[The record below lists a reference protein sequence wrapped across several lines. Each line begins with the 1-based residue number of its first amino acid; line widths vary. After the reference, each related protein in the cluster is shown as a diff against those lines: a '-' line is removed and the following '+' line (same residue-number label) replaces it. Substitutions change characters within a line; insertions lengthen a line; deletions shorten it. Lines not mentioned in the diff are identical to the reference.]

1 MLCKDLGAGDKSL
14 PPDDCRAA
22 LPIVKQSSEANNAI
36 ELRVEKNLMRYLS
49 MTEAVEAIVSGE
61 VIAYPTETFFGV
73 GGLALNEEAVRRV
86 YEIKHRSA
94 SEALPVIIGHEDQL
108 SLLAEQVPDEVVP
121 LLRTLWPGPLNI
133 IFTAKKEV
141 PTALTAGLNKV
152 AVRLTAHP
160 AARELCLHCGPIT
173 ASSANLAGEAPVTE
187 AALLSSELLSAC
199 AGVLDVGPSPKG
211 GQPSTL
217 IEMLEP
223 GVLRIV
229 RPGAVSATVLSQM
242 GWVLE

>member
-1 MLCKDLGAGDKSL
+1 MSVLHITLLKIFLCFTCLTRQLTDRII
-14 PPDDCRAA
+14 CF
-22 LPIVKQSSEANNAI
+22 VK
-36 ELRVEKNLMRYLS
+36 K
-49 MTEAVEAIVSGE
+49 
-61 VIAYPTETFFGV
+61 
-73 GGLALNEEAVRRV
+73 
-86 YEIKHRSA
+86 RS
-94 SEALPVIIGHEDQL
+94 
-108 SLLAEQVPDEVVP
+108 
-121 LLRTLWPGPLNI
+121 